1 MDGQADGMSNEVLHA
16 VVSRCLKIFT
26 GRVSSTPTASLP
38 TTDEMG
44 LLMFLNI
51 KQAQLGKSTKDI
63 DLYRFPALKP
73 LLSIIEFVNY
83 VVGGLI
89 VEAEKIDEMYL
100 TIKKEMIKREARRDY
115 RRYDESVKRKG
126 EGSQLS
132 QILAVH
138 FPCKPHETVGRRTSR
153 RISSQSGSDTATTMT
168 EEDREEEEDRW
179 MNQQLRQHR
188 RCAALCR
195 TLLHGKA
202 PGGLDPNTASA
213 AASEMG
219 IAPTFRKAIHKVRDA
234 LHDVDQVESLP
245 AMSTLIQFMD
255 YLHYGV
261 SVALDEL
268 ENSELLLRK
277 RAIGVSADRKIAIL
291 EQQDKENKKASY
303 CALRFNSMVN
313 SPKKNVRRQVGPQ
326 ARRVFSVR
334 PDLEQ
339 VPHQVG
345 QQQHSE
351 PSYSAAQQPEDLILD
366 AYCC

>member
-1 MDGQADGMSNEVLHA
+1 MDSLSNEVLHT
-16 VVSRCLKIFT
+16 VVNRCLKIFT

-51 KQAQLGKSTKDI
+51 KQAQLGKATKDI
-63 DLYRFPALKP
+63 DLYRYPTLKP

-89 VEAEKIDEMYL
+89 VEAEKIDEMHL

-115 RRYDESVKRKG
+115 RKYDENVRRKG

-132 QILAVH
+132 QILAIH
-138 FPCKPHETVGRRTSR
+138 FPSGPHETMARK
-153 RISSQSGSDTATTMT
+153 RINRNTRSMSGSEAATNITD
-168 EEDREEEEDRW
+168 ESFREEEEDRW
-179 MNQQLRQHR
+179 MTQQLKQHR

-202 PGGLDPNTASA
+202 AGGIDPNEASA

-234 LHDVDQVESLP
+234 LHDVEQVESLP

-277 RAIGVSADRKIAIL
+277 RAVGVSADRKIALL

-313 SPKKNVRRQVGPQ
+313 SPKKNVRRQAGSQ

-334 PDLEQ
+334 PDLEH
-339 VPHQVG
+339 VP
-345 QQQHSE
+345 QQTTETQFE
-351 PSYSAAQQPEDLILD
+351 PAYPQTQQPEDLVLD
-366 AYCC
+366 ALCC